1 MTLFPA
7 GYVGIREA
15 AAILAR
21 SMFAGIPDPAIVT
34 NARKKGF
41 DVADGKATDDA
52 IAELWKAH
60 DQAKI
65 RVVAIGGR
73 PRRIVRLDPDL
84 TKGVP
89 LLRSPRGGDFT
100 YIRPGNHF
108 HDQFVAWF
116 GPKLSDVVL
125 AFRHTEIEKC
135 ARAARRV
142 RRKVAST
149 DKTITSR
156 KGRPSRQAE
165 VIPIIQEII
174 ELKQWSTKS
183 SMKALTTLVNRS
195 GKFAKDVSQDTV
207 TRALSALHQKTGG
220 RQFQRPAIKGGTA
233 SRARRNLNG

>member
-52 IAELWKAH
+52 IAELWKAY
-60 DQAKI
+60 DQGRI

-73 PRRIVRLDPDL
+73 PRRIVRLDTDL

-89 LLRSPRGGDFT
+89 LLRNSRGGDFI
-100 YIRPGNHF
+100 YIRPGHRF
-108 HDQFVAWF
+108 YEQFVAWF
-116 GPKLSDVVL
+116 GPKLSDVAL
-125 AFRHTEIEKC
+125 AFRHIEIEKC
-135 ARAARRV
+135 ARAARQV
-142 RRKVAST
+142 RRKAAST
-149 DKTITSR
+149 DRTITSR
-156 KGRPSRQAE
+156 TGRPSRQVE
-165 VIPIIQEII
+165 VIPIIQKII
-174 ELKQWSTKS
+174 ELKQWNTQS
-183 SMKALTTLVNRS
+183 SMKKLTTLVNRS

-207 TRALSALHQKTGG
+207 TRALSALHQKKGG
-220 RQFQRPAIKGGTA
+220 RQFQRPAIKGGAA
-233 SRARRNLNG
+233 SRARRNLNR